1 MPAKTTAK
9 KTSKKP
15 AAKKS
20 STPKA
25 HKNGKALSNGHANAA
40 ESEALRAEAERL
52 QAQIRESTER
62 SAALEKEL
70 ADARA
75 SGSRTGEL
83 EESLRETQTRLTTQ
97 RAELEAARGGAQ
109 NLRGG
114 GIKGRPRPPPP
125 RQGCPKCS
133 GPMADYTFDQV
144 KARRCQAC
152 HGIFFESGELEKM
165 LKQHDEQAGAG
176 KKGFF
181 AALFGSTK
189 K

>member
-1 MPAKTTAK
+1 MPAKTTNK

-20 STPKA
+20 AAPKP
-25 HKNGKALSNGHANAA
+25 HKNGKATAA
-40 ESEALRAEAERL
+40 ESEALRAETERL

-62 SAALEKEL
+62 SAALEREL

-75 SGSRTGEL
+75 SGSRTAEL

-97 RAELEAARGGAQ
+97 RAELEAARVESQ
-109 NLRGG
+109 NLRDEV
-114 GIKGRPRPPPP
+114 IKARSMPPPP

-133 GPMADYTFDQV
+133 GPMADYTFDSV

-165 LKQHDEQAGAG
+165 LKHHDEQAGAG

-181 AALFGSTK
+181 AGLFGSSK